1 MEYLPEK
8 KEILLNREL
17 SELDKFVIK
26 FINIFKRHARYV
38 IMSGYVS
45 IILGRSRSTEDV
57 DLFLEKISESKFKE
71 LFNDLDGENFWCLN
85 TSNVEEMYDYLKR
98 GFAIRFAEKEKAIP
112 NFEIKFPKDEVDE
125 ETFSDSVVV
134 KTSKGDLL
142 ISSPERHIAFKRYYL
157 ASDKDEEDALHVEE
171 IFKGKIDYDKIE
183 KLRKRIKNEKQR

>member
-1 MEYLPEK
+1 
-8 KEILLNREL
+8 
-17 SELDKFVIK
+17 
-26 FINIFKRHARYV
+26 
-38 IMSGYVS
+38 
-45 IILGRSRSTEDV
+45 
-57 DLFLEKISESKFKE
+57 
-71 LFNDLDGENFWCLN
+71 CLN

-98 GFAIRFAEKEKAIP
+98 CFAIRFAEKEKAIP

-142 ISSPERHIAFKRYYL
+142 ISSPERHIAF
-157 ASDKDEEDALHVEE
+157 DEEDALHVEE